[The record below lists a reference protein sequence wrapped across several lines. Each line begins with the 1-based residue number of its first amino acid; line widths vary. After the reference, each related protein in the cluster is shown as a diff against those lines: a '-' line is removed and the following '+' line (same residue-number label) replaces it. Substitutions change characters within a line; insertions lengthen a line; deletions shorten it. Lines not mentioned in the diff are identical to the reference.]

1 MPRRSK
7 SNIGNQNGN
16 VLASLKKREK
26 HDYYVI
32 SMPSKLASLRAKI
45 ADAIVNVLR
54 EKPLLPERDIIRE
67 LIVRYP
73 EIEAHVIESESVSMI
88 RYMIWLLAKRRVIL
102 KAKLVGDNRHTYYF
116 LPEQIDDLQSFIL
129 VSPREK

>member
-1 MPRRSK
+1 MPKRSK
-7 SNIGNQNGN
+7 SNTNNQNGN
-16 VLASLKKREK
+16 VLVSIKKREK

-32 SMPSKLASLRAKI
+32 AMPSKLASLRAKI
-45 ADAIVNVLR
+45 ADAIVNILR
-54 EKPLLPERDIIRE
+54 EKPLLSERDIIRE
-67 LIVRYP
+67 LIARYP
-73 EIEAHVIESESVSMI
+73 EIEAHVIESESVSML

-116 LPEQIDDLQSFIL
+116 LPEQLEDLQSFIL

>member
-1 MPRRSK
+1 VPRRSK
-7 SNIGNQNGN
+7 SNKGNQNDN

-67 LIVRYP
+67 IIVRYP

-116 LPEQIDDLQSFIL
+116 LPEQLEDLQSFIL

>member
-1 MPRRSK
+1 
-7 SNIGNQNGN
+7 
-16 VLASLKKREK
+16 LASLKKREK

-88 RYMIWLLAKRRVIL
+88 RYMIWLLAKRGVIL

-116 LPEQIDDLQSFIL
+116 LPEQLDDLQSFIL
-129 VSPREK
+129 ISPREK